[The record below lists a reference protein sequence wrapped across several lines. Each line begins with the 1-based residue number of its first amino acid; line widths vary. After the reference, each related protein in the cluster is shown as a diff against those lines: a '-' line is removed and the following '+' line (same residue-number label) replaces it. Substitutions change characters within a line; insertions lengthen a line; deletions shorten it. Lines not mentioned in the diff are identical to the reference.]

1 MRASAIPSRI
11 GYTISED
18 MATNRKRG
26 IFKEHVYLANLKNDE
41 TIGEKCNSFLSD
53 LPEHM
58 ERLLW
63 SLSAGARGCKR
74 VKREHKL
81 N

>member
-11 GYTISED
+11 GYTISEN

-26 IFKEHVYLANLKNDE
+26 IFERVYLASLKNDE

-63 SLSAGARGCKR
+63 SLSAGTRGCKR
-74 VKREHKL
+74 VKREDKL